1 MKFKILQI
9 VLIVIT
15 MMMFSE
21 VVSAQGGALP
31 LNNSVTGNITSTI
44 PDVWDITT
52 TADGLLRLTLHATA
66 PADLYLTLYDND
78 GTTVLGNQIESFNN
92 SFVTLSADGLAPG
105 TYHVKIKPFST
116 AFGAYTLADSLFTT
130 VLAIDAEPNGTRA
143 TAVTLAQNNSTTGH
157 AGYYYNNKRDTAD
170 WYKVTTNSDGLLRVY
185 LTTARGSIYSN
196 NPLDVNVTLYDNDGT
211 TPLGFMEVFNANG
224 PASNIITT
232 DGLAPGTYYLK
243 VQPFSANEFA
253 NYTISDSLI
262 LTPVITDAEPNG
274 NRSLALTIPLNG
286 SASGHLGYYYN
297 NDRDTADWYKVTTT
311 ADGLLRVYLASARGS
326 IYSNNPLD
334 VNVTLYDNDGTTPLG
349 FMEVF
354 NANGPASN
362 IITTDGLAPG
372 TYYLKVQ
379 PFSTSEFANYTI
391 SDSLIM
397 PVFDTDAEPNGNR
410 SLALTIP
417 LNGSASGHLGYYY
430 NNNRD
435 TADWYKVTT
444 TADGLLR
451 VYLTSA
457 RGGVYSNNTLDVN
470 VTLYD
475 NDGTTQLGFM
485 EVFNANGPASNIITT
500 DGLAPGTYYLK
511 VQPFSTSEFAN
522 YTISDSLLLPIITT
536 DAEPNGTAATAVVI
550 PPNVAT
556 SGHLGYYYNNRR
568 DSTDWYKITIGSA
581 GFLHLTLKS
590 TRGSIYSNNTLDM
603 MLYVYNS
610 DASTLQG
617 SVEIFNGAG
626 PATGTLNLNTLPAG
640 TYYIKVTNF
649 SSSQFSNYTF
659 SDSTVE
665 AGPLP
670 VRFIDFNGTVHAGQA
685 SLHWSTATE
694 LNNKGFEVE
703 KSMDG
708 SIFSS
713 IGFVNG
719 NTNSS
724 VNNNYSYTDFK
735 VLSGFNYYRL
745 KQVDLDGNFRYSSTI
760 RLDFKN
766 FGWAIMGNPVTSNT
780 WIQLQLA
787 KTSVV
792 DVQVMGADGRI
803 VKSIHKGTMDIGT
816 YSMPLNTG
824 NLAPGTY
831 IVRLIVDKI
840 SFIKRVIK

>member
-15 MMMFSE
+15 MLMFSK
-21 VVSAQGGALP
+21 VVLAQGGALP
-31 LNNSVTGNITSTI
+31 LNDSVNGKITSIT

-52 TADGLLRLTLHATA
+52 TADGLLRLTLHTTA

-78 GTTVLGNQIESFNN
+78 GTIVLGNQIESYNN
-92 SFVTLSADGLAPG
+92 SYVTLSADGLAPG
-105 TYHVKIKPFST
+105 TYHVKIIPLAT
-116 AFGAYTLADSLFTT
+116 AFGSYTLADSLFTT

-157 AGYYYNNKRDTAD
+157 TGYYYNNKRDTVD
-170 WYKVTTNSDGLLRVY
+170 WYKVTTNADGLLRVY

-196 NPLDVNVTLYDNDGT
+196 NTLDVNVTLYDNDGT
-211 TPLGFMEVFNANG
+211 THLGFMEVFNASGPASNIITTDGLAPGTYYMKVQPFSTNEFANYTISDSLILPPFGTDAEPNGNRSLALTVPLNGSASGHLGYYYNINRDTADWYKVTTNADGLLRVYLTTARGSIYSNNILDVNVTLYDNDGTTQLGSMEVFNANG

-262 LTPVITDAEPNG
+262 L
-274 NRSLALTIPLNG
+274 
-286 SASGHLGYYYN
+286 
-297 NDRDTADWYKVTTT
+297 
-311 ADGLLRVYLASARGS
+311 
-326 IYSNNPLD
+326 
-334 VNVTLYDNDGTTPLG
+334 
-349 FMEVF
+349 
-354 NANGPASN
+354 
-362 IITTDGLAPG
+362 
-372 TYYLKVQ
+372 
-379 PFSTSEFANYTI
+379 
-391 SDSLIM
+391 
-397 PVFDTDAEPNGNR
+397 
-410 SLALTIP
+410 
-417 LNGSASGHLGYYY
+417 
-430 NNNRD
+430 
-435 TADWYKVTT
+435 
-444 TADGLLR
+444 
-451 VYLTSA
+451 
-457 RGGVYSNNTLDVN
+457 
-470 VTLYD
+470 
-475 NDGTTQLGFM
+475 
-485 EVFNANGPASNIITT
+485 
-500 DGLAPGTYYLK
+500 
-511 VQPFSTSEFAN
+511 
-522 YTISDSLLLPIITT
+522 PIIAT
-536 DAEPNGTAATAVVI
+536 DAEPNGTPATAVVI
-550 PPNVAT
+550 QPNIAT
-556 SGHLGYYYNNRR
+556 SGHLGYYFNNRR
-568 DSTDWYKITIGSA
+568 DSTDWYKITTGSA

-626 PATGTLNLNTLPAG
+626 PATGMLNLNTLPAG

-649 SSSQFSNYTF
+649 SSSEFSNYTF

-670 VRFIDFNGTVHAGQA
+670 VTFIDFNGIVHADQA

-703 KSMDG
+703 KSIDG
-708 SIFSS
+708 SLFSS
-713 IGFVNG
+713 IGFVIG

-724 VNNNYSYTDFK
+724 LTNNYSYTDNK

-745 KQVDLDGNFRYSSTI
+745 KQVDMDGNFRYSSTI

-766 FGWAIMGNPVTSNT
+766 FDWAIMGNPVTSNT

-792 DVQVMGADGRI
+792 DMQVISADGRM
-803 VKSIHKGTMDIGT
+803 VKSIHKGKMDLGT
-816 YSMPLNTG
+816 YSMPLNAG

-831 IVRLIVDKI
+831 FVRLIIDKVRFMKKI
-840 SFIKRVIK
+840 IK